1 MRLKGKV
8 CIVTGGGSGIG
19 RATCL
24 LFAKEGASVVVA
36 DKRAEAA
43 EAVAA
48 EGAAGGATMLPT
60 MMDVSRDDDAQRVV
74 HQTVDAF
81 GRLDVLVN
89 NAGYGFAGTVVD
101 TDEGAWDDLMAVN
114 VRGVYLCS
122 KHAIPAMAKNGGG
135 AIVNTASV
143 VAAVG
148 IRNRAAYC
156 ASKGAV
162 AALTRAIA
170 IDHVAEGIRCNA
182 VAPGTIDTPY
192 FRSGRH
198 PQPRRLLRL
207 EGRRRGAHPRHRHRP
222 RRRRHPL
229 QRRRARDDRHALF
242 PIWSA
247 SATAPPTAPR
257 RAPSRRSPAPSPST
271 TSPKASA
278 ATPSRPGRSTRP
290 ISDLVGIRNRA
301 AYCASKGAVAAL
313 TRAIAID
320 HVAEGIRCN
329 AVAPGTIDTP
339 YFRSGRHPQPRR
351 LLRLEGRR
359 RGAHPRHR
367 HRPRRR
373 RHPLQRRRAR
383 DDRHALF

>member
-36 DKRAEAA
+36 DKRQEAA

-48 EGAAGGATMLPT
+48 EGSAAGAKMLPT

-74 HQTVDAF
+74 HQTVEAF

-101 TDEGAWDDLMAVN
+101 TDEEAWDDLMAVN

-143 VAAVG
+143 VASVG

-192 FRSGRH
+192 FDEI
-198 PQPRRLLRL
+198 LRK
-207 EGRRRGAHPRHRHRP
+207 
-222 RRRRHPL
+222 
-229 QRRRARDDRHALF
+229 
-242 PIWSA
+242 
-247 SATAPPTAPR
+247 
-257 RAPSRRSPAPSPST
+257 SP
-271 TSPKASA
+271 
-278 ATPSRPGRSTRP
+278 
-290 ISDLVGIRNRA
+290 
-301 AYCASKGAVAAL
+301 VAADSRKAL
-313 TRAIAID
+313 EARQLLGRLGTPEEIA
-320 HVAEGIRCN
+320 AGILFLASDESRF
-329 AVAPGTIDTP
+329 ATGTILTIDGGMTA
-339 YFRSGRHPQPRR
+339 Q
-351 LLRLEGRR
+351 
-359 RGAHPRHR
+359 
-367 HRPRRR
+367 
-373 RHPLQRRRAR
+373 
-383 DDRHALF
+383 

>member
-36 DKRAEAA
+36 DKRQDAA

-48 EGAAGGATMLPT
+48 EGSAAGATMLPT
-60 MMDVSRDDDAQRVV
+60 MMDVSRDDDARRVV
-74 HQTVDAF
+74 QQTVSAF

-101 TDEGAWDDLMAVN
+101 TDEEAWDDLMAVN

-135 AIVNTASV
+135 VIVNTASV
-143 VAAVG
+143 VATVG

-170 IDHVAEGIRCNA
+170 IDHVGDGIRCNA

-192 FRSGRH
+192 FDEI
-198 PQPRRLLRL
+198 LRK
-207 EGRRRGAHPRHRHRP
+207 
-222 RRRRHPL
+222 
-229 QRRRARDDRHALF
+229 
-242 PIWSA
+242 
-247 SATAPPTAPR
+247 
-257 RAPSRRSPAPSPST
+257 SP
-271 TSPKASA
+271 
-278 ATPSRPGRSTRP
+278 
-290 ISDLVGIRNRA
+290 
-301 AYCASKGAVAAL
+301 VAAD
-313 TRAIAID
+313 TRKALEARQLLGRLGTPEEIA
-320 HVAEGIRCN
+320 AGILFLASDESRF
-329 AVAPGTIDTP
+329 ATGSILTIDGGMTA
-339 YFRSGRHPQPRR
+339 Q
-351 LLRLEGRR
+351 
-359 RGAHPRHR
+359 
-367 HRPRRR
+367 
-373 RHPLQRRRAR
+373 
-383 DDRHALF
+383 

>member
-36 DKRAEAA
+36 DKRLEAA

-48 EGAAGGATMLPT
+48 EGSAAGAKMLPT

-74 HQTVDAF
+74 QQTVEAF

-101 TDEGAWDDLMAVN
+101 TDEEAWDDLMAVN

-143 VAAVG
+143 VATVG

-192 FRSGRH
+192 FDEI
-198 PQPRRLLRL
+198 LRK
-207 EGRRRGAHPRHRHRP
+207 
-222 RRRRHPL
+222 
-229 QRRRARDDRHALF
+229 
-242 PIWSA
+242 
-247 SATAPPTAPR
+247 
-257 RAPSRRSPAPSPST
+257 SP
-271 TSPKASA
+271 
-278 ATPSRPGRSTRP
+278 
-290 ISDLVGIRNRA
+290 
-301 AYCASKGAVAAL
+301 VAADSRKAL
-313 TRAIAID
+313 EARQLLGRLGTPEEIA
-320 HVAEGIRCN
+320 AGILFLASDESRF
-329 AVAPGTIDTP
+329 ATGTILTIDGGMTA
-339 YFRSGRHPQPRR
+339 Q
-351 LLRLEGRR
+351 
-359 RGAHPRHR
+359 
-367 HRPRRR
+367 
-373 RHPLQRRRAR
+373 
-383 DDRHALF
+383 

>member
-36 DKRAEAA
+36 DKRLEAA

-48 EGAAGGATMLPT
+48 EGSAAGAKMLPT

-74 HQTVDAF
+74 HQTVEAF

-101 TDEGAWDDLMAVN
+101 TDEEAWDDLMAVN

-192 FRSGRH
+192 FDEI
-198 PQPRRLLRL
+198 LRK
-207 EGRRRGAHPRHRHRP
+207 
-222 RRRRHPL
+222 
-229 QRRRARDDRHALF
+229 
-242 PIWSA
+242 
-247 SATAPPTAPR
+247 
-257 RAPSRRSPAPSPST
+257 SP
-271 TSPKASA
+271 
-278 ATPSRPGRSTRP
+278 
-290 ISDLVGIRNRA
+290 
-301 AYCASKGAVAAL
+301 VAADSRKAL
-313 TRAIAID
+313 EARQLLGRLGTPEEIA
-320 HVAEGIRCN
+320 AGILFLASDESRF
-329 AVAPGTIDTP
+329 ATGSILTIDGGMTA
-339 YFRSGRHPQPRR
+339 Q
-351 LLRLEGRR
+351 
-359 RGAHPRHR
+359 
-367 HRPRRR
+367 
-373 RHPLQRRRAR
+373 
-383 DDRHALF
+383 